1 MTRRPQDRKRLQKVL
16 AAAGVASRRDCEELI
31 REGRVEIDKQVVT
44 ELGTRVDPLKQEI
57 RVDGEPLRRPKR
69 VYFALNKPVDVVC
82 TNFDPSGRA
91 RVIDLVPNHERVFAV
106 GRLDRASEGLIL
118 VTNDGSFANH
128 ITHPRYGVEKTYLV
142 RVAGRPGP
150 EQLAKL
156 RRGVHLAE
164 GFCKVE
170 SVVVKG
176 RHKQSTDLLMVLDE
190 GRNREIR
197 RVLAKVGHKV
207 VTLRRIAIGGLKLG
221 PLEPGEWRK
230 LTPTE
235 IESLLSISRKKRK
248 EKKVPPRSEETELK
262 DIRPGQRPGAA
273 AEDSDEDGELPQEPR
288 LKAERSAAAAKK
300 PSKKR
305 DDTDAS
311 PTPPGKKPPSASSIA
326 AKLLSGADFEDEEE
340 EFLDSLTGDD
350 DWDGDDEDLDEDD
363 QDEGDQDDESEED
376 ASSEGFEVDSD
387 DDDLEIGELR
397 DDDLV
402 KETMI
407 LEETPDTPPRSGPAP
422 RGGVI
427 DFDEDSPPPLQPARV
442 RESRSAGPKPR
453 RRAERGQSPQ
463 RAERSEGPLRAEPRG
478 EHRHR
483 GSGGAKSGQAQRRGQ
498 RHRSAEEFESQTGR
512 GKRPAA
518 GRPGAGRPG
527 TGGTARGERGGAA
540 RGERGGFARGER
552 SGRTDSR
559 RDENRGRAENRGR
572 DDRRGRE
579 DWKRDDRRPAGAPAG
594 ERARGGRGR
603 EDVRRG
609 DDARRGEAR
618 GRVGEGRGR
627 GTAEGDREISKKM
640 PRRPG
645 KLVPNRPQEERG
657 ARGKYPGKSTG
668 KGSRETFG
676 GGSGGRTIFGKRV
689 KKRRPS

>member
-1 MTRRPQDRKRLQKVL
+1 MTRRPQDRKQTRPDRKGQPAGRAAGEHETASAQRLQKVL

-262 DIRPGQRPGAA
+262 DVRPGQRPGAA
-273 AEDSDEDGELPQEPR
+273 AEEDEDDELPQEPR
-288 LKAERSAAAAKK
+288 LKAERSAEGANK

-305 DDTDAS
+305 DEAAAS

-350 DWDGDDEDLDEDD
+350 DWDGEDEDLDEGD
-363 QDEGDQDDESEED
+363 QDDDESEED
-376 ASSEGFEVDSD
+376 ATSEGFEVDSD

-453 RRAERGQSPQ
+453 RRT
-463 RAERSEGPLRAEPRG
+463 ERSEGPLRAEPRG

-483 GSGGAKSGQAQRRGQ
+483 GSGAAKSGQTQRRGQ

-518 GRPGAGRPG
+518 GRPG
-527 TGGTARGERGGAA
+527 TGGSA

-552 SGRTDSR
+552 GGRTDSR
-559 RDENRGRAENRGR
+559 RDENRGRTENRGR
-572 DDRRGRE
+572 DERPGRDDR
-579 DWKRDDRRPAGAPAG
+579 KRDDRRPAGGPAG

-618 GRVGEGRGR
+618 GRVGAGRGR
-627 GTAEGDREISKKM
+627 GAAEGEQEIPKKT

-645 KLVPNRPQEERG
+645 KLVPNRPQEDRG